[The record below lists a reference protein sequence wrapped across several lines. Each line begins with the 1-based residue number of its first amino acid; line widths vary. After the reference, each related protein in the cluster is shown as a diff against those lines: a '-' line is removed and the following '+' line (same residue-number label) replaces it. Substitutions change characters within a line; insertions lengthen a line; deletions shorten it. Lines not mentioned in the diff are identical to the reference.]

1 MTIGGV
7 PLPVS
12 IWKGVRVLVE
22 PANVI
27 IINGDDSTTGL
38 PRARR
43 EGDEQ
48 AEQTYDKC
56 VSHNYGARK
65 IIDEDED
72 YVQCMASFGGDS
84 VSTVAAV
91 REAQARQRAASRNDG
106 RRCLTYRTVGAH
118 RAPLQ
123 LRDPQILKL
132 SHYPSFGSG
141 APPKLGGAPSAAR
154 RGGS

>member
-72 YVQCMASFGGDS
+72 YVQCMASFG
-84 VSTVAAV
+84 
-91 REAQARQRAASRNDG
+91 
-106 RRCLTYRTVGAH
+106 
-118 RAPLQ
+118 
-123 LRDPQILKL
+123 
-132 SHYPSFGSG
+132 SG